1 MEMEDAQHSGPRRP
15 VPFLALMPFFAITF
29 AITWVLIGF
38 YIYFPETAT
47 ARFGEISGSHPVFFL
62 ATWAPAIS
70 ALLVVFFVAG
80 LAGVRSFLSRLLIWR
95 QSAGWVAFIL
105 MGLPIVFI
113 AGSLIKGGPV
123 LAPVPPDGA
132 GAMLAILFMMLV
144 LGPIEEIGWR
154 GVAQPLLQRHM
165 APIWAGMLIGAVWG
179 IWHLP
184 AFALAGTVFGG
195 WSFWPFFIGN
205 VMLGVL
211 VTPILNRGRG
221 SLLWPMLFH
230 WQLINP
236 FWPDAQPWDTWILVA
251 VAFVVIWWNR
261 DSMFTC
267 KSAVTEV
274 IPRTGNGEPGDAK

>member
-1 MEMEDAQHSGPRRP
+1 MEDAQHSGPRHA
-15 VPFLALMPFFAITF
+15 VPFLALLPFFAFTF
-29 AITWVLIGF
+29 AVTWGLIGF
-38 YIYFPETAT
+38 YILYPETAT
-47 ARFGEISGSHPVFFL
+47 ARFGEISGSHPVFVL

-70 ALLVVFFVAG
+70 AFLVVFLVAG
-80 LAGVRSFLSRLLIWR
+80 VAGVRAFLSRLLIWR
-95 QSAGWVAFIL
+95 QSAGWIAFIL
-105 MGLPIVFI
+105 IGLPIVFI
-113 AGSLIKGGPV
+113 VGSLIKGGPV
-123 LAPVPPDGA
+123 LAPMPPEGA
-132 GAMLAILFMMLV
+132 GAMVAILFMMLF

-195 WSFWPFFIGN
+195 WNFWPFFIGN
-205 VMLGVL
+205 VTLGVL

-221 SLLWPMLFH
+221 SLIWPMLFH

-251 VAFVVIWWNR
+251 VTFVVIWRNR
-261 DSMFTC
+261 DSMFDREG
-267 KSAVTEV
+267 AVTEV
-274 IPRTGNGEPGDAK
+274 VPRMGKGEPGEAK